1 MKKSVDASAE
11 RPAKAFPGEAAA
23 GSRRENASKQESGA
37 PLRSHRDGKGVRAA
51 DRIRASASELFY
63 REGIR
68 AVGVDEVV
76 ERAGV
81 TKPSLYRSFAS
92 KDDLAAAYMRDY
104 DLDFWE
110 KFENPGGKSYS
121 DPQEHVLAYIRVLS
135 TRAVREG
142 YRGCGLSNA
151 TVEYPSRDNPAR
163 QVAEAHKKVFRK
175 RLRELAAGM
184 GARQPAVLGDA
195 LLLLIEG
202 IYSTGQ
208 QSEEGPAQSAL
219 AVAKLLID
227 ASVTKG

>member
-1 MKKSVDASAE
+1 MKKTVDPSAG
-11 RPAKAFPGEAAA
+11 RPA
-23 GSRRENASKQESGA
+23 
-37 PLRSHRDGKGVRAA
+37 RAA
-51 DRIRASASELFY
+51 DRIRVSASELFY

-76 ERAGV
+76 DRAGV
-81 TKPSLYRSFAS
+81 TKPSLYRSFAY

-104 DLDFWE
+104 DLDFWK
-110 KFENPGGKSYS
+110 KFEKPGGKSYS
-121 DPQEHVLAYIRVLS
+121 DAREHVLAYIRVLS
-135 TRAVREG
+135 ASAVRKG

-175 RLRELAAGM
+175 RLRELAAAM

-195 LLLLIEG
+195 FLLLIEG

-208 QSEEGPAQSAL
+208 QSEEGPAQSAVT
-219 AVAKLLID
+219 VAKLLID
-227 ASVTKG
+227 VSVPKA

>member
-1 MKKSVDASAE
+1 MKKAVGTSAE
-11 RPAKAFPGEAAA
+11 RPA
-23 GSRRENASKQESGA
+23 
-37 PLRSHRDGKGVRAA
+37 RAA

-76 ERAGV
+76 DRAGV

-104 DLDFWE
+104 ELDFWE
-110 KFENPGGKSYS
+110 KFEKPGGKSYS
-121 DPQEHVLAYIRVLS
+121 DAREHVLAYIRWLS
-135 TRAVREG
+135 ARAVSKG

-175 RLRELAAGM
+175 RLRELAATM
-184 GARQPAVLGDA
+184 GARHPAVLGDA
-195 LLLLIEG
+195 LQLLFEG
-202 IYSTGQ
+202 IYVTGQ
-208 QSEEGPAQSAL
+208 QSEEGPAQSAVT
-219 AVAKLLID
+219 VAKLLID
-227 ASVTKG
+227 VSVPKA

>member
-1 MKKSVDASAE
+1 MKKAVEPQAE
-11 RPAKAFPGEAAA
+11 RPERP
-23 GSRRENASKQESGA
+23 
-37 PLRSHRDGKGVRAA
+37 VRAA

-121 DPQEHVLAYIRVLS
+121 DPREHVLAYIRVLS
-135 TRAVREG
+135 TRAVRKG

-151 TVEYPSRDNPAR
+151 TVEYPARDNPAR

-175 RLRELAAGM
+175 RLRDLAAGM

-219 AVAKLLID
+219 AAAKLLID
-227 ASVTKG
+227 ASVAKP

>member
-1 MKKSVDASAE
+1 MKKAVEQSVD
-11 RPAKAFPGEAAA
+11 RPAKAFSSEVAT

-37 PLRSHRDGKGVRAA
+37 PFRSHRNEKGPRAA

-92 KDDLAAAYMRDY
+92 KDELAAAYMRDY

-121 DPQEHVLAYIRVLS
+121 DPREHVLAYIRVLS

-151 TVEYPSRDNPAR
+151 TVEYPARDNPAR
-163 QVAEAHKKVFRK
+163 QVAEAHKKVLRK
-175 RLRELAAGM
+175 RLRELASSM
-184 GARQPAVLGDA
+184 GARHPAVLGDA

-208 QSEEGPAQSAL
+208 QSEDGPAQSAL

-227 ASVTKG
+227 ASVPKP

>member
-1 MKKSVDASAE
+1 MKKTVEASAK
-11 RPAKAFPGEAAA
+11 RPAKALSSEVAT
-23 GSRRENASKQESGA
+23 GS
-37 PLRSHRDGKGVRAA
+37 RSHRNANGPRAA

-121 DPQEHVLAYIRVLS
+121 DPREHVLAYIRVLS

-151 TVEYPSRDNPAR
+151 TIEYPARDNPAR
-163 QVAEAHKKVFRK
+163 QVAEAHKKVFRR

-208 QSEEGPAQSAL
+208 QSEDGPAQSAVT
-219 AVAKLLID
+219 VAKLLID
-227 ASVTKG
+227 ASLAKG

>member
-1 MKKSVDASAE
+1 MKKIGTAPEE
-11 RPAKAFPGEAAA
+11 RPA
-23 GSRRENASKQESGA
+23 
-37 PLRSHRDGKGVRAA
+37 RAV
-51 DRIRASASELFY
+51 DRIRASARELFY

-76 ERAGV
+76 DLAGV

-92 KDDLAAAYMRDY
+92 KDELAAAYLRDY
-104 DLDFWE
+104 EQDFWE
-110 KFENPGGKSYS
+110 KFEKPGGKSYT
-121 DPQEHVLAYIRVLS
+121 DPRQHVLAYIRHLS
-135 TRAVREG
+135 ERAVRQG

-163 QVAEAHKKVFRK
+163 KVAEAHKKRFRQ
-175 RLRELAAGM
+175 RLRELAAAM

-202 IYSTGQ
+202 IYITGQ

-219 AVAKLLID
+219 TVAKLLID
-227 ASVTKG
+227 ASVTKA

>member
-1 MKKSVDASAE
+1 MKKKAE
-11 RPAKAFPGEAAA
+11 MPAAA
-23 GSRRENASKQESGA
+23 
-37 PLRSHRDGKGVRAA
+37 PIRAA

-76 ERAGV
+76 DRAGV

-92 KDDLAAAYMRDY
+92 KDDLAAAYLRDY
-104 DLDFWE
+104 DQHFWE
-110 KFENPGGKSYS
+110 NFERPGGKSYA
-121 DPQEHVLAYIRVLS
+121 DARDHVLAYISQLS
-135 TRAVREG
+135 ARAVRKG

-175 RLRELAAGM
+175 RLRELAAHM
-184 GARQPAVLGDA
+184 GARHPAVLGDA

-202 IYSTGQ
+202 IYVTGQ
-208 QSEEGPAQSAL
+208 QSEGGPAQSAL
-219 AVAKLLID
+219 TVAKLLID
-227 ASVTKG
+227 ASVKTG